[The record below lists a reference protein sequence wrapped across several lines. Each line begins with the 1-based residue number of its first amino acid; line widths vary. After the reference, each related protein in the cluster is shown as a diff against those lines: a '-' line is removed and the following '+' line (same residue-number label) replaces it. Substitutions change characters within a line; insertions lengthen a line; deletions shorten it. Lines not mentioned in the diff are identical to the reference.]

1 MLPQLMQLR
10 LHHLF
15 PAYSPVQNA
24 TDGNSFLFSEAA
36 SMRRF
41 EKRPLSG
48 AKMNGNLRV
57 SPGDEEELKRLARS
71 YKKRPVHPL
80 IARPD
85 GTMLDGTRRVLGLRL
100 IGEAEAEFLITDE
113 DLRPEDIL
121 EIQLVTAIHRA
132 GLTGYEKWQ
141 GCVRLMQLHPEW
153 QQVDLAN
160 FLSLTPA
167 SVTYMLSPSKCLPV
181 IQEALKAERITLAD
195 CYTLS
200 KVSDAEQ
207 HGMLAAKLNGT
218 KPEELRRQARR
229 AQQRPERPGCDQDGA
244 ACGSPCREI
253 SALSSA
259 AGKSAWPRSWTCLWK
274 PSRKHGARRS
284 STT

>member
-1 MLPQLMQLR
+1 
-10 LHHLF
+10 
-15 PAYSPVQNA
+15 
-24 TDGNSFLFSEAA
+24 
-36 SMRRF
+36 MRRF

-48 AKMNGNLRV
+48 AKINGNLRV
-57 SPGDEEELKRLARS
+57 NPGDEEELKRLARS

-100 IGEAEAEFLITDE
+100 IGETEAEFLITDE
-113 DLRPEDIL
+113 DLRPEDII

-132 GLTGYEKWQ
+132 SLTGYEKWQ
-141 GCVRLMQLHPEW
+141 GCVRLLQLHPEW

-167 SVTYMLSPSKCLPV
+167 SITYMLAPSKCLPV

-195 CYTLS
+195 CCTLS

-207 HGMLAAKLNGT
+207 HDMLAARLNGAR
-218 KPEELRRQARR
+218 PDELRQQARR
-229 AQQRPERPGCDQDGA
+229 ARNGQNGQAMIKTARVRIALPGDL
-244 ACGSPCREI
+244 SIVI
-253 SALSSA
+253 SGWELGMSEVVDVLTETL
-259 AGKSAWPRSWTCLWK
+259 KE
-274 PSRKHGARRS
+274 ARRAAEQYDVKTFQS
-284 STT
+284 MMRDKARNG